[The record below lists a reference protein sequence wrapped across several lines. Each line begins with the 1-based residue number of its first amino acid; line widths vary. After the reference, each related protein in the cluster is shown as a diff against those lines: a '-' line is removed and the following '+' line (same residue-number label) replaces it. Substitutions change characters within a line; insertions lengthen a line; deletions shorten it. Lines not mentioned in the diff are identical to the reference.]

1 MKTLRAIAAGTGI
14 VGVALVV
21 CAQPGAQPAEKP
33 EQPGEKPSVP
43 MTPIK
48 ALPAPELPKEFK
60 LPSLVV
66 GSDAPA
72 MTIEKWIKG
81 GPVTLEKG
89 KAYVVEFW
97 ATWCGPCIAG
107 MPHLTEQQ
115 AKHKAA
121 GLTVISVTSKDPRN
135 TLEAAEKMVAEKG
148 DVMGYVVAWD
158 TERQTNAAWMRAA
171 GQNGIPCAFIV
182 DGTGKIAYIGH
193 PAEMDDTLDQVVA
206 GKHDIKKLAA
216 DYARSLENEF
226 KATPIRQRYA
236 KAIGAKDWDG
246 AVKACDELLAIDS
259 TQFASYSGDKFGL
272 LLTQKK
278 DLEAA
283 YAFGMTIKASPAW
296 GQSRVV
302 YRVGSLILRGDTSP
316 KRDLELA
323 ISFAKRADEL
333 EKGEEAAYAE
343 LVSDVHAARN
353 EKPEAIAALER
364 AAAKE
369 KDERRKKALAGK
381 LEKLKA

>member
-1 MKTLRAIAAGTGI
+1 MKTLRTIAAGAGI
-14 VGVALVV
+14 VGAAVAAF
-21 CAQPGAQPAEKP
+21 AQPEAKPAEKPAQPAEKP
-33 EQPGEKPSVP
+33 SVP
-43 MTPIK
+43 MVPIK
-48 ALPAPELPKEFK
+48 AVPAPEPPAEFK

-66 GSDAPA
+66 GGDAPA
-72 MTIEKWIKG
+72 LTIEKWLKG
-81 GPVTLEKG
+81 GPVSFEKG

-121 GLTVISVTSKDPRN
+121 GLTIISVTSKDPRN
-135 TLEAAEKMVAEKG
+135 TLEAAEKMVTEKG

-182 DGTGKIAYIGH
+182 DGAGKIAYIGH
-193 PAEMDDTLDQVVA
+193 PMSMDDTLDLVVA

-216 DYARSLENEF
+216 DYTRSLENDF
-226 KATPIRQRYA
+226 KATPIKQKYA
-236 KAIGAKDWDG
+236 KAVGGKDWDG
-246 AVKACDELLAIDS
+246 AIKACDELLAIDA

-283 YAFGMTIKASPAW
+283 YAFGATLKDSPAW

-302 YRVGSLILRGDTSP
+302 YRIGSVILRGDASP
-316 KRDLELA
+316 KRNLEFALA
-323 ISFAKRADEL
+323 CAKQADGL

-343 LVSDVHAARN
+343 LVSDVHAARG

-364 AAAKE
+364 AVAKE